1 MKWRFALPVLVLAT
15 AMPARPAAAGPN
27 KEYLQLLA
35 EVRMLQEQNQQMQ
48 QLFGTLQDALKAV
61 SAKLD
66 DQTAANRKALADQT
80 LAINNIGDTVRVL
93 REKADDSNVRIST
106 VAQEIQAL
114 RQSVASMSAP
124 PTTTV
129 PPPTDPGA
137 APSAPAT
144 APTAPSPL
152 PPGVSP
158 QRMYETSYDDFTAG
172 RWDSAIT
179 GFTLF
184 IQSFP
189 RLPQAAQAQFN
200 IGASYYNQGK
210 WAEARDAFQ
219 LVTQN
224 YPQDADTNAQAYYK
238 LGQTYEA
245 LKQIEN
251 AKKAYETVVQKYPTN
266 FQASQAN
273 QALLRLNRK

>member
-124 PTTTV
+124 PTT
-129 PPPTDPGA
+129 
-137 APSAPAT
+137 
-144 APTAPSPL
+144 
-152 PPGVSP
+152 
-158 QRMYETSYDDFTAG
+158 
-172 RWDSAIT
+172 
-179 GFTLF
+179 
-184 IQSFP
+184 
-189 RLPQAAQAQFN
+189 
-200 IGASYYNQGK
+200 
-210 WAEARDAFQ
+210 
-219 LVTQN
+219 
-224 YPQDADTNAQAYYK
+224 
-238 LGQTYEA
+238 
-245 LKQIEN
+245 
-251 AKKAYETVVQKYPTN
+251 
-266 FQASQAN
+266 
-273 QALLRLNRK
+273 